1 MRRPCFPLAVGL
13 LALLLGACG
22 GSAAGEQGKR
32 AAAEPLTLRLGFF
45 PNITHAP
52 ALVGLE
58 AGILARAL
66 GDGVTLKPMA
76 FNAGPAA
83 VEALFSD
90 ALDVAYIGPNPTVN
104 AFVRSKGVAVRVIA
118 GATSGGA
125 ALVVRPE
132 IASVEDLRGK
142 KVASPQ
148 LGNTQDVAL
157 RRWLQAQGLRTD
169 LAGGGDV
176 SVVPQENAQTL
187 TAFRSGQIAGAWVPE
202 PWATRLVLEGGGH
215 VLVDERDLWP
225 GGQFVT
231 TLLVV
236 RTAFLRQHPEV
247 VERLLRGH
255 LEAIAFATAQPQE
268 AQHLVTDA
276 IERLTGQ
283 RLAAPVVATAWRNLA
298 FTHDP
303 LVAALR
309 KAAADA
315 AALGLLDLAALGR
328 GVTLDALFD
337 LRPLNNALR
346 AAGQPEVSPQ

>member
-1 MRRPCFPLAVGL
+1 MRTAGLRVALAL
-13 LALLLGACG
+13 LALLLGACS
-22 GSAAGEQGKR
+22 GSAAREQGNR
-32 AAAEPLTLRLGFF
+32 AAAPLTLRLGFF

-58 AGILARAL
+58 AGIFARAV
-66 GDGVTLKPMA
+66 GDGVTLQPMA

-90 ALDVAYIGPNPTVN
+90 ALDVAYIGPNPALN
-104 AFVRSKGVAVRVIA
+104 AFVRSKGAAVRVIA

-132 IASVEDLRGK
+132 IASVGDLRGK
-142 KVASPQ
+142 KLASPQ

-157 RRWLQAQGLRTD
+157 RRWLQAQGLRAD

-187 TAFRSGQIAGAWVPE
+187 TAFRAGQIAGAWVPE
-202 PWATRLVLEGGGH
+202 PWATRLVLEGGGK

-236 RTAFLRQHPEV
+236 RTAFLRQHPDV

-255 LEAIAFATAQPQE
+255 LEAIAFARANPEE
-268 AQHLVTDA
+268 AQRLVNGA
-276 IERLTGQ
+276 IARLTGQ
-283 RLAAPVVATAWRNLA
+283 RLSEPIVAAAWRNLT

-303 LVAALR
+303 LPANLR

-315 AALGLLDLAALGR
+315 AALGLLDLSTLGR
-328 GVTLDALFD
+328 DVTLDALYD

-346 AAGQPEVSPQ
+346 AAGQPEVSLQ